1 MTICVHGLGYVGIS
15 TAALFANH
23 GHDVTGFDVDADI
36 VSRLQRGDSHVGEP
50 ELDAFVERALSAGL
64 SASDHAV
71 PADHHVVCVP
81 TPFDEDAD
89 EADLEYVEAAGRNV
103 AAELRPGDAV
113 VLESTVPPGTTTGR
127 FRRTLEDSALTAGED
142 FHLAYSPETVMP
154 GNTVP
159 ELRTNDR
166 IVGGVDDESTRVVA
180 ALYADATEGDV
191 HEAPSATTAE
201 FVKVAQNA
209 ARDAE
214 IAFANTLALVADDY
228 GIDVRTAIGL
238 ANEHPRVDVLDPG
251 PGVGG
256 HCLPFDPL
264 FLEQGSDQTELID
277 AARTVNDRMPGYVV
291 DKLLRAIE
299 GTRNPTVAV
308 LGVAYKGNTADVRNS
323 PGLEIARQL
332 DGATTPPLSIADGG
346 FPDVSVRIHD
356 PHVSDAT
363 LALEPLDDAV
373 DGADGIVVG
382 AGHDEFTTLDP
393 ERVGDAVER
402 RLVVDPVAVLDH
414 ERWRRHG
421 FEVIG
426 L

>member
-1 MTICVHGLGYVGIS
+1 MTVCVHGLGYVGIS

-23 GHDVTGFDVDADI
+23 GHEVTGFDVDDDV
-36 VSRLQRGDSHVGEP
+36 VSGLRRGESHVGEP
-50 ELDAFVERALSAGL
+50 ELDAFVERALSTGL
-64 SASDHAV
+64 TASDRVV
-71 PADHHVVCVP
+71 PADHHMVCVP
-81 TPFDEDAD
+81 TPFDEDAG
-89 EADLEYVEAAGRNV
+89 EADLAYVEAAGRNIAPV
-103 AAELRPGDAV
+103 LRPGDAV
-113 VLESTVPPGTTTGR
+113 VLESTVPPGTTTSR
-127 FRRTLEDSALTAGED
+127 FRRTLEESGLSAGED

-159 ELRTNDR
+159 ELRANDR
-166 IVGGVDDESTRVVA
+166 IVGGIDDESTSTVA
-180 ALYADATEGDV
+180 ALYENVTEGEV
-191 HEAPSATTAE
+191 HETPSATTAE

-209 ARDAE
+209 ARDVE
-214 IAFANTLALVADDY
+214 IAFANTLALIADDY
-228 GIDVRTAIGL
+228 GIDVRTAIEL

-264 FLEQGSDQTELID
+264 FLQQGSEQTDLVD

-299 GTRNPTVAV
+299 GTRDPTVAV

-332 DGATTPPLSIADGG
+332 DGATTPPLSLADGG
-346 FPDVSVRIHD
+346 HPDVSVRLHD
-356 PHVSDAT
+356 PHASDAT
-363 LALEPLDDAV
+363 LALKSLNDAI
-373 DGADGIVVG
+373 DGVDGIVVG
-382 AGHDEFTTLDP
+382 AGHDEFAALDP
-393 ERVGDAVER
+393 ARIGDAVDR
-402 RLVVDPVAVLDH
+402 RLVVDPVDVLDH
-414 ERWRRHG
+414 DGWRRHG